1 MKKAI
6 LATKVGMTQIF
17 DADGVLVPVTVLE
30 AGPCSVTQIKTVEND
45 GYSAVQVAFVDKKEK
60 IVNKDANGKKT
71 VSRRH
76 GVNKA
81 EMGHF
86 AKAGV
91 SGKRFVRE
99 FKLENADEYNLGDV
113 IKADVFA
120 AGDKIDATAISK
132 GKGFQGAIKR
142 LGQHR
147 GPMAHG
153 SKFHRHQGSNGA
165 CSSPSRVFKGKGM
178 PGHMGSVKVTTQNLE
193 VVRVD
198 AENNLL
204 LVKGSVPGPKK
215 CLVTIRETVKAGK

>member
-17 DADGVLVPVTVLE
+17 TEDGALVPVTVLQ
-30 AGPCSVTQIKTVEND
+30 AGPCVVTQVKTAEND
-45 GYSAVQVAFVDKKEK
+45 GYSAVQVGFVDKKER
-60 IVNKDANGKKT
+60 IVNKDKNGKKEI
-71 VSRRH
+71 VHRH

-81 EMGHF
+81 LKGHF
-86 AKAGV
+86 DKAGV
-91 SGKRFVRE
+91 SCKRYVRE
-99 FKLENADEYNLGDV
+99 LRLDNAEEYTLGSE

-120 AGDKIDATAISK
+120 AGDKIDASAISK

-142 LGQHR
+142 HGQHR

-153 SKFHRHQGSNGA
+153 SKFHRHQGSNGS
-165 CSSPSRVFKGKGM
+165 CSTPSRVFKGKGM
-178 PGHMGSVKVTTQNLE
+178 PGHMGSVKITTQNLE

-204 LVKGSVPGPKK
+204 LIKGAVPGPKK
-215 CLVTIRETVKAGK
+215 ALVTIKESVKAAK

>member
-17 DADGVLVPVTVLE
+17 NEDGVLTPVTVLQ
-30 AGPCSVTQIKTVEND
+30 AGPCVVTQVKTVEND
-45 GYSAVQVAFVDKKEK
+45 GYAAVQVGFVNTREK
-60 IVNKDANGKKT
+60 L
-71 VSRRH
+71 
-76 GVNKA
+76 VNKA
-81 EMGHF
+81 EKGHF
-86 AKAGV
+86 DKAGV
-91 SGKRFVRE
+91 AYKKFVRE
-99 FKLENADEYNLGDV
+99 FRLENAAEYAPAQE
-113 IKADVFA
+113 IKADIFA
-120 AGDKIDATAISK
+120 AGDKIDATAVSK

-178 PGHMGSVKVTTQNLE
+178 PGHMGCVKVTVQNLE

-198 AENNLL
+198 AEKNLL
-204 LVKGSVPGPKK
+204 LVKGAVPGPKK
-215 CLVTIRETVKAGK
+215 ALVTIKETVKVEA

>member
-17 DADGVLVPVTVLE
+17 TEDGALVPVTVLQ
-30 AGPCSVTQIKTVEND
+30 AGPCVVTQVKTAEND
-45 GYSAVQVAFVDKKEK
+45 GYSAVQVGFVDKKER
-60 IVNKDANGKKT
+60 IVNKDKNGKKEI
-71 VSRRH
+71 VHRH

-81 EMGHF
+81 LKGHF
-86 AKAGV
+86 DKAGV
-91 SGKRFVRE
+91 SCKRYVRE
-99 FKLENADEYNLGDV
+99 FRLDNAEEYTLGSE

-120 AGDKIDATAISK
+120 AGDKIDASAISK
-132 GKGFQGAIKR
+132 GKGFRGAIKR
-142 LGQHR
+142 HGQHR

-178 PGHMGSVKVTTQNLE
+178 PGHMGCVKVTVQNLE

-204 LVKGSVPGPKK
+204 LVKGAVPGPKK
-215 CLVTIRETVKAGK
+215 ALVTVKETVKANA

>member
-1 MKKAI
+1 M
-6 LATKVGMTQIF
+6 
-17 DADGVLVPVTVLE
+17 
-30 AGPCSVTQIKTVEND
+30 END
-45 GYSAVQVAFVDKKEK
+45 GYSAVQVAYADKKEK
-60 IVNKDANGKKT
+60 VVSKDANGKKEI
-71 VSRRH
+71 RNRH

-81 EMGHF
+81 QMGHF

-91 SGKRFVRE
+91 SGKRYVRE
-99 FKLENADEYNLGDV
+99 FKFENADEYKLGDV
-113 IKADVFA
+113 IKADIFA
-120 AGDKIDATAISK
+120 EGDKIDATAISK

-147 GPMAHG
+147 GPMAH
-153 SKFHRHQGSNGA
+153 GSNGA

-204 LVKGSVPGPKK
+204 LVKGAVPGAKK
-215 CLVTIRETVKAGK
+215 CMVTIKETVKAGK